1 MGVMA
6 AGDFAAFY
14 AGAYP
19 GARRLAHLL
28 LDGSPIADDLV
39 HDAFSEL
46 HRTYAEDVD
55 PEDRLRVAVVDRC
68 AGRQYV
74 DARPAIRPDP
84 DPGPVEVR
92 DPLLDAVHALPPR
105 ERIAV
110 VLRYWAGLSDA
121 ALATTLGTGSPQVR
135 ALIGRALGRLDTGR
149 GTGADLER
157 DLGDALALE
166 ARTASLPEP
175 EWTGPRPT
183 AVGRSHRPVL
193 ATTAAVVVVVV
204 AVVGLLA
211 ARPRPALVPAV
222 ARGGGLDTPFI
233 VVGPDGV
240 LPRVDPD
247 QLEWAPQ
254 PFVVGPINPAS
265 FRVWRGG
272 GAEYVTYQT
281 IETRP
286 GARVLE
292 VWCVERQYRE
302 PSCNPFTAF
311 QGVSMYDSLDD
322 AGNRIVENAA
332 TAGALRCLAAAGLH
346 SDPRRPVPRGLDVR
360 SVWRRCVGKA
370 RDGAKLAFEQ
380 LGGRVVDNRVDDPSI
395 VAAD

>member
-1 MGVMA
+1 MVVMA

-19 GARRLAHLL
+19 GAKRLAHLV
-28 LDGSPIADDLV
+28 LDGSPAADDLV

-46 HRTYAEDVD
+46 FRVYSDVVD
-55 PEDRLRVAVVDRC
+55 PEEHLRVSVVERC
-68 AGRQYV
+68 AGRRDV
-74 DARPAIRPDP
+74 GGRLAARPEPE
-84 DPGPVEVR
+84 PGPVEIR

-105 ERIAV
+105 ERVAV
-110 VLRYWAGLSDA
+110 ILRYWAALPEVDIA
-121 ALATTLGTGSPQVR
+121 ATLAIGSTQVR

-157 DLGDALALE
+157 DLGDALAFE
-166 ARTASLPEP
+166 ARTASLPDP

-183 AVGRSHRPVL
+183 AVGRPHRPVL
-193 ATTAAVVVVVV
+193 VAAAAVIAV
-204 AVVGLLA
+204 VVGLLVA
-211 ARPRPALVPAV
+211 WPRPALVPAV
-222 ARGGGLDTPFI
+222 SEVADDESPFI

-240 LPRVDPD
+240 LPRVDPHE
-247 QLEWAPQ
+247 LEWAPQ

-272 GAEYVTYQT
+272 GAEFVTYQT

-332 TAGALRCLAAAGLH
+332 TTEALRCLAAAGVH
-346 SDPRRPVPRGLDVR
+346 SDPRRPVPSGLDVR
-360 SVWRRCVGKA
+360 SVWRRCVGEA

-395 VAAD
+395 VGAG

>member
-1 MGVMA
+1 MVVVA

-14 AGAYP
+14 AEAYP
-19 GARRLAHLL
+19 GAKRLAHLL
-28 LDGSPIADDLV
+28 LDGSPMADDLV

-46 HRTYAEDVD
+46 HRTYGDGVD
-55 PEDRLRVAVVDRC
+55 PHDHLRVAIVARC
-68 AGRQYV
+68 AGRRPV
-74 DARPAIRPDP
+74 DGRPAVRPET

-105 ERIAV
+105 ERVAV
-110 VLRYWAGLSDA
+110 VLRYWAALPDA
-121 ALATTLGTGSPQVR
+121 AVAATLGTGAAQVR

-166 ARTASLPEP
+166 SRTASLPEP

-183 AVGRSHRPVL
+183 AVGRSHRPALV
-193 ATTAAVVVVVV
+193 TTAGVVAVVV

-211 ARPRPALVPAV
+211 ARPSPTLVPSV
-222 ARGGGLDTPFI
+222 AGVGGRDTPFI

-240 LPRVDPD
+240 MPLADPNE
-247 QLEWAPQ
+247 LEWAPQ

-272 GAEYVTYQT
+272 GAEFVTYQT

-322 AGNRIVENAA
+322 AGNRAVENAA
-332 TAGALRCLAAAGLH
+332 TAGALKCLAAAGVR
-346 SDPRRPVPRGLDVR
+346 SDPRRPVPGGLDIG
-360 SVWRRCVGKA
+360 SVWRRCVGEA

-380 LGGRVVDNRVDDPSI
+380 LGGRVVDSRVDDPSI